1 MGRISKELLEKL
13 PCSGEE
19 VSYTVRVDCSGRNLT
34 SFPTLPSD
42 STVLDLSHNL
52 LDQVGF
58 LKVVLA
64 DHSTG
69 GLRGPRRSQDELYQ
83 PPLPHTFSQQVRDLV
98 MVNHITLHFSQPP
111 YMKGSITNGTLTI
124 LYVTIKSPNK

>member
-58 LKVVLA
+58 KVKVALA
-64 DHSTG
+64 HRIAG

-83 PPLPHTFSQQVRDLV
+83 PPLPHTFSQQVRDV
-98 MVNHITLHFSQPP
+98 VNHITFNRHICRIHF
-111 YMKGSITNGTLTI
+111 
-124 LYVTIKSPNK
+124 

>member
-1 MGRISKELLEKL
+1 MGRISKEPLEKL

-58 LKVVLA
+58 VKVVLA
-64 DHSTG
+64 QCIAG

-83 PPLPHTFSQQVRDLV
+83 PPLPHTFSQQVRDV
-98 MVNHITLHFSQPP
+98 VNHITFNRHICRIHF
-111 YMKGSITNGTLTI
+111 
-124 LYVTIKSPNK
+124 

>member
-58 LKVVLA
+58 VKLFLLTLSQAAYEDLDVVRMNYIN
-64 DHSTG
+64 
-69 GLRGPRRSQDELYQ
+69 LRSLILSHNRY
-83 PPLPHTFSQQVRDLV
+83 V
-98 MVNHITLHFSQPP
+98 MW
-111 YMKGSITNGTLTI
+111 SII
-124 LYVTIKSPNK
+124 